1 MLFQKQKEFFQTL
14 NELSKEEKKAILDTV
29 HKLSWPDVV
38 LQQEALR
45 VPIHESEALPLKT
58 CEQAI
63 GKYRDEG
70 KEALKNNKVAC
81 IILAAGD
88 GSRLNFKGPKGSFPI
103 MSGKSFF
110 HIFARK
116 IAQLKNTHECKPII
130 AVMCSDKNL
139 CDTVKHFENN
149 RFFHLEQNQVI
160 FFSSKSLPLLDE
172 KGNWYLNEKK
182 QIAVGPSGN
191 GEVFSAA
198 KKVVQKFKEKNVEHV
213 SVIQVDNPLA
223 DPFDE
228 ELLGYHLHQKN
239 EVTLKCFKR
248 DIPEEKL
255 GILARCKGAISIKE
269 YFHLPDEAFT
279 KEGLLNYPFA
289 NVGNYFFSLDFFEK
303 MEKKIL
309 PFHLSKK
316 KAIKYRVGNINM
328 LKCERFIFDVLCY
341 SKKTGALCFSKKECF
356 APLKSLSDLV
366 NVQNLL
372 LKKEKVVQ

>member
-1 MLFQKQKEFFQTL
+1 MLFQNQKEFFQTL
-14 NELSKEEKKAILDTV
+14 KELSKEEKKAVLDMV
-29 HKLSWPDVV
+29 HKFSLQDVL
-38 LQQEALR
+38 LQQEALH
-45 VPIHESEALPLKT
+45 VPMRESKALPLKT
-58 CEQAI
+58 CEKAT
-63 GKYRDEG
+63 GKYRDKG

-81 IILAAGD
+81 VILAAGD

-110 HIFARK
+110 QIFAGK
-116 IAQLKNTHECKPII
+116 IAQLKNTHGCSPII

-139 CDTVKHFENN
+139 CDTIEHFEKNH
-149 RFFHLEQNQVI
+149 FFHLEQNQVV
-160 FFSSKSLPLLDE
+160 FFPSKGLPLLDE
-172 KGNWYLNEKK
+172 KGNWFLNEKK

-198 KKVVQKFKEKNVEHV
+198 EKVVKKFKNKNVEHI

-239 EVTLKCFKR
+239 EVTLKCFMR

-255 GILARCKGAISIKE
+255 GVLANCKGSITVKE
-269 YFHLPDEAFT
+269 YLHLPDEVFT
-279 KEGLLNYPFA
+279 EEGLFNYPFA
-289 NVGNYFFSLDFFEK
+289 NVGNYFFSLSFFEK

-328 LKCERFIFDVLCY
+328 LKCERFIFDVLSY
-341 SKKTGALCFSKKECF
+341 SKKTGALSFSKKECF